1 MGGDDLGSDDEY
13 LTAPLRGVEDYGNDS
28 SVEYNDGENIN
39 GNDNDNDT
47 DKQQQQQQH
56 SQKQGKKRQRGSGS
70 GGSNDNENEN
80 EDESGVSKETTK
92 ASASGTKQS
101 KKRRGPLET
110 LGAKIRLESTE
121 SKAEILSKFAGAD
134 FCGSHIAKLSSAN
147 TYDVD
152 SNVDSDNFMN
162 RLMCLVSKKQLKNN
176 NNNNKQ
182 NKKSKQKQKQQQRQQ
197 QRQQQQQQQQQQ
209 QRSPRAIICCLSA
222 RRSVAVLKD
231 LAPMKLRVAK
241 LFPKQGTIGEQARQ
255 LETTDF
261 ALAVGTPHR
270 IKELIDG
277 GSLTLENTRL
287 LGLDTFLNPKN
298 QSVYTLHDTAPFLK
312 SILKEHA
319 EPICRDGTKDLKIGF
334 V

>member
-28 SVEYNDGENIN
+28 SVEYNDSENIN
-39 GNDNDNDT
+39 GNDNDT
-47 DKQQQQQQH
+47 DNQRQQH
-56 SQKQGKKRQRGSGS
+56 PQKQGKKRQRGSGS
-70 GGSNDNENEN
+70 GGSNEN

-110 LGAKIRLESTE
+110 LGVKIRLESTE

-152 SNVDSDNFMN
+152 SNVDSDNFMD

-176 NNNNKQ
+176 NKKQ
-182 NKKSKQKQKQQQRQQ
+182 NKKSKQKQQQQR
-197 QRQQQQQQQQQQ
+197 QQQQQ
-209 QRSPRAIICCLSA
+209 QRSPRAIVCCLSA